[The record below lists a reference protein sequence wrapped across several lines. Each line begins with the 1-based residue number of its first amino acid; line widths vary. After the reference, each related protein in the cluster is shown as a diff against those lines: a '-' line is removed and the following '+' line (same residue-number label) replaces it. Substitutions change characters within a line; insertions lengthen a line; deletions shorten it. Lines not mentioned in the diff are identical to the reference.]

1 MQTEMQAPAASDL
14 VTRDGADL
22 DVLLIRLGDR
32 SFGVPLAHV
41 RYVAPMPADFVS
53 RGAKAA
59 DHFVFEGS
67 PLSYVPLWDR
77 LGQDSC
83 YAEYEE
89 MLAMLPQR
97 RQDHLDW
104 MSALEDSIRSGAEF
118 AKARNPRECAFGKW
132 FYAYKSKDRRLALLL
147 GQFEHPHAIIHGLA
161 DKLLSLV
168 EKGQSAEAMRVF
180 EEARNT
186 TLAKLMQLF
195 DAAQR
200 LVVELQRRI
209 AIIVADGDD
218 MCALGADGIRD
229 IASVPA
235 EHVKSGKAGGIAAKS
250 TSALIMLD
258 DRNVVPLL
266 NWRGFCSDD
275 PVVAAG

>member
-1 MQTEMQAPAASDL
+1 MQAATQASTPA
-14 VTRDGADL
+14 TRDLATPAGADL

-67 PLSYVPLWDR
+67 PLTYVPLWDR
-77 LGQDSC
+77 LGQDSS

-89 MLAMLPQR
+89 MQAMLPQR

-104 MSALEDSIRSGAEF
+104 MAALEDSIRGGTSF
-118 AKARNPRECAFGKW
+118 AKARNPHECAFGKW
-132 FYAYKSKDRRLALLL
+132 FYAYHSRDRRLALLL
-147 GQFEHPHAIIHGLA
+147 SQFEHPHAVIHGLA
-161 DKLLSLV
+161 DSLLGLV
-168 EKGQSAEAMRVF
+168 EQGQGGEALRQF
-180 EEARNT
+180 EDARST

-195 DAAQR
+195 DAAQH
-200 LVVELQRRI
+200 LVIELQRRI
-209 AIIVADGDD
+209 AIIVSDGESTL
-218 MCALGADGIRD
+218 ALGADGIRD
-229 IASVPA
+229 IVSVPA
-235 EHVKSGKAGGIAAKS
+235 EQVKSGKAGGIAAKS
-250 TSALIMLD
+250 TSALIVLD

-266 NWRGFCSDD
+266 NWQGFCEAD
-275 PVVAAG
+275 